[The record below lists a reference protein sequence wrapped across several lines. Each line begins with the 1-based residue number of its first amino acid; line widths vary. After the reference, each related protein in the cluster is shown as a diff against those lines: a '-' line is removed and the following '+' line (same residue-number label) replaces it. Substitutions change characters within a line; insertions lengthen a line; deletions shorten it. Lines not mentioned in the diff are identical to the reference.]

1 MSAHVKIQQHHSESL
16 TTQVP
21 GSHCNLAKEKASEFR
36 HHCFYL
42 KAPFIKAVI
51 KQILKLGTIQVAM
64 ATNLGAP
71 GPPWAAPSQQAYLSS
86 GLGVIPPPACS
97 RLIKG
102 ARIRK
107 PRLLKRQGQNGVHR
121 VPRSET
127 TNSDDTSP
135 TVHACTITLRGKWVN
150 NWKETSNFKWE

>member
-21 GSHCNLAKEKASEFR
+21 GSHCNFSKGKASEFR

-64 ATNLGAP
+64 ATNLGAQA
-71 GPPWAAPSQQAYLSS
+71 PWAAPSQQAYLSS
-86 GLGVIPPPACS
+86 GPDMIPPPACS
-97 RLIKG
+97 RYQREPESGNPGCWSGK
-102 ARIRK
+102 ARTGCTGSQDQK
-107 PRLLKRQGQNGVHR
+107 LLTQMTLLLQFMLALLLWGV
-121 VPRSET
+121 S
-127 TNSDDTSP
+127 
-135 TVHACTITLRGKWVN
+135 
-150 NWKETSNFKWE
+150 SN